1 MVAQNGGS
9 AMTEPPSLT
18 VGIEEE
24 YLVVDRETRDLVNEP
39 DPKFLERC
47 SELTSERS
55 TPEFLQCQVEVGTR
69 PHPTVTEARDDLAQ
83 LRRGV
88 ADAAAEF
95 GYAPIAASTH
105 PFADW
110 RRQTHT
116 RKPRYDELSV
126 SLGAA
131 VRRLLICGC
140 HVHVAVEDED
150 LRIDLMNQASYFLP
164 HMLAL
169 SCSSPFWEG
178 EDTGLASYRLTVF
191 DALPRTG
198 LPDQMTSFGEFRRLV
213 DALTGAGCIEDATK
227 IWWDIRPS
235 AKFPTLEQRV
245 TDVCATVDDAAT
257 IAAMFQAVI
266 GFLWRL
272 RSQNQRWR
280 LYPSTL
286 IRENRWRAQ
295 RYGAAGMLVDHGKRA
310 QVPLRDLID
319 ELIGLIGNDAER
331 LGSMPLLARA
341 REMAAGN
348 TSAERQR
355 ATYRRAL
362 EEGADAREACKAV
375 VDMLI
380 GEYTRF

>member
-1 MVAQNGGS
+1 
-9 AMTEPPSLT
+9 MTEPPSLT

-24 YLVVDRETRDLVNEP
+24 YLIVDRETRDLVNEP
-39 DPKFLERC
+39 DPKFLDRC

-69 PHPTVTEARDDLAQ
+69 PHATVPEARADLAQ
-83 LRRGV
+83 LRRAV

-116 RKPRYDELSV
+116 KKPRYDELSV

-150 LRIDLMNQASYFLP
+150 LRIDLMNQAAYFLP

-198 LPDQMTSFGEFRRLV
+198 LPDAMTSFGEFRRLV

-257 IAAMFQAVI
+257 IAALFQAVL

-272 RSQNQRWR
+272 RTQNQRWR

-295 RYGAAGMLVDHGKRA
+295 RYGAAGMLVDHGKGA
-310 QVPLRDLID
+310 QVPLAELID
-319 ELIGLIGNDAER
+319 ELIELVGPDAER
-331 LGSMPLLARA
+331 LGSTELLAHARA
-341 REMAAGN
+341 MAAGN

-355 ATYRRAL
+355 AAYRHAM
-362 EEGADAREACKAV
+362 EQGADPHEACRQV

-380 GEYTRF
+380 GAYTTA